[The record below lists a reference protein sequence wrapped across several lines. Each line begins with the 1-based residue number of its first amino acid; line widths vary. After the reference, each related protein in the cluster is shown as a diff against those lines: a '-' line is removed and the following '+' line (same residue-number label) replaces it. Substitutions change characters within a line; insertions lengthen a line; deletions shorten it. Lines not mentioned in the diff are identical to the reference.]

1 MYAKGMQCECKQNEI
16 FFVVASEH
24 EYTMMKIEHKE
35 APISAIYLYCIYD
48 IGKFKPKAHSVNL
61 KKRLVFVESLE
72 HKKSLLYTSSKILA
86 G

>member
-1 MYAKGMQCECKQNEI
+1 MT
-16 FFVVASEH
+16 V
-24 EYTMMKIEHKE
+24 EHKE

-61 KKRLVFVESLE
+61 KKRQVFSVSLE
-72 HKKSLLYTSSKILA
+72 LRKSLLYTPFKILA